1 MSQGSSLK
9 KSRLLLIMII
19 IIPLMNFISGFWVF
33 FSMMLVW
40 VYNDAV
46 FDRGVGLIVT
56 YLIVWVY
63 TGGDGEGL
71 AASDD
76 DLDDGTDVQVN
87 AP

>member
-1 MSQGSSLK
+1 
-9 KSRLLLIMII
+9 
-19 IIPLMNFISGFWVF
+19 
-33 FSMMLVW
+33 MLVW

-56 YLIVWVY
+56 YLMVWIY